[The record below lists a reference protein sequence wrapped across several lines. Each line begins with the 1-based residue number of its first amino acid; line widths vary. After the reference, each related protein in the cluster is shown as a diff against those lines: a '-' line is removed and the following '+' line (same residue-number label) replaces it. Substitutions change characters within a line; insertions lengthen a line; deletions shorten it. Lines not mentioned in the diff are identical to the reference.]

1 MKKALEIL
9 VKEGLIIRRRG
20 AGTFVK
26 ELNVSEK
33 NETVR
38 MRSLSMRFEG
48 HDVTSDIK
56 VFEVIPSDKKI
67 AEKLQIDE
75 GDFVYHIIRN
85 RSVDGKPYCVEIT
98 YIPLYRLVNL
108 KADVLK
114 DSLYKYVI
122 NQLHMTVQSCHLKI
136 TSALSTILE
145 QSFLGLGEGEP
156 YIQEEQTT
164 YLSNGS
170 VFELTFN
177 RRHYADF
184 EFQTVIVEQ

>member
-1 MKKALEIL
+1 MSKKKSKLQQAQDEAQAAINETNKKIEELGKHSNNLCI
-9 VKEGLIIRRRG
+9 
-20 AGTFVK
+20 
-26 ELNVSEK
+26 ELNNIQKLFDEIR
-33 NETVR
+33 N
-38 MRSLSMRFEG
+38 
-48 HDVTSDIK
+48 
-56 VFEVIPSDKKI
+56 IPSDKKI

-122 NQLHMTVQSCHLKI
+122 NQLHLTVQSCHLKI